1 MMTLPEQSTADALS
15 AAEFEQRVTPHMAE
29 LYRRAMRLTSQHAD
43 AEDLVQDT
51 LVKAFAA
58 FGSFRSGTDI
68 GAWLYRILINT
79 HISNYRRV
87 QRRPTLQSTDHL
99 TDAQLITS
107 AAHSPKGLPSAED
120 QVLRRLGH
128 PGVAA
133 AMRALP
139 AQSRTAVYYADV
151 AGLSCREIAAL
162 MGTPLGTVVSR
173 LHRGRRRLRWLLAQ
187 ADCGADYGDSGRQ
200 PQIA

>member
-1 MMTLPEQSTADALS
+1 MMTLPEQSTAGALS
-15 AAEFEQRVTPHMAE
+15 TAEFEQRVTPRVAD
-29 LYRRAMRLTSQHAD
+29 LYRRAMRLTTQHAD

-58 FGSFRSGTDI
+58 FDSFQSGTDI

-79 HISNYRRV
+79 HISNYRKV
-87 QRRPTLQSTDHL
+87 QRRPTLQSTDRI
-99 TDAQLITS
+99 TDAQLMTS
-107 AAHSPKGLPSAED
+107 AAHSSKGMPSAED

-128 PGVAA
+128 PEVVA

-139 AQSRTAVYYADV
+139 EQSRLAVYYADI

-162 MGTPLGTVVSR
+162 MGTPIGTVVSR
-173 LHRGRRRLRWLLAQ
+173 LHRGRHRLRWLLAEE
-187 ADCGADYGDSGRQ
+187 DCSTGHGDTGRQ
-200 PQIA
+200 AQIA

>member
-1 MMTLPEQSTADALS
+1 MPEQLTAGALS
-15 AAEFEQRVTPHMAE
+15 AAEFEQRVTPHTAE

-68 GAWLYRILINT
+68 GAWLYRILINA
-79 HISNYRRV
+79 HISNYRRL

-107 AAHSPKGLPSAED
+107 ADHSPTGLPSAED

-128 PGVAA
+128 PGVVT

-139 AQSRTAVYYADV
+139 EQSRTAVYYADV

-173 LHRGRRRLRWLLAQ
+173 LHRGRRRLRWLLTQ
-187 ADCGADYGDSGRQ
+187 ADESAGYVGARRQ
-200 PQIA
+200 PEIA